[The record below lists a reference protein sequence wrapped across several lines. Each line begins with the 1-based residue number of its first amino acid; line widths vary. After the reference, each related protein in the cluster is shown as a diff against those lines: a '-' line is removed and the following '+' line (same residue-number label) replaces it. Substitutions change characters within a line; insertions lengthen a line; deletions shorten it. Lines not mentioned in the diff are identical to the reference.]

1 MQKSFDF
8 DLVVI
13 GAGIAG
19 FVAAV
24 TASGLGKKVAL
35 VEKRKLGGNCANF
48 TCIPSKALIR
58 AGHVSRMFSRLDEL
72 GLRTTSPTTIDT
84 DGVMERV
91 RSVIQKIY
99 EKDLPE
105 TFEQIGIRI
114 ITGTAQFLDNHH
126 ISVNEKTISSNSFII
141 ATGTLPLVPPIPGLD
156 QVNYLTNESVFELQ
170 ALPKSM
176 IILGGGVDGI
186 EFASAF
192 GRLGVDITVVEMSN
206 RLFPAAERDLVELL
220 IQNLQDESITIMSG
234 TKAVSFAGNQGG
246 VQLTVQRGDSPPEE
260 IQAETALV
268 TIGRKVALEELSLDK
283 AGVEYTRR
291 NIVTDE
297 KLKTTA
303 PNIYACG
310 DVVGPYQ
317 LASMAEYQ
325 GIIAATN
332 AILPF
337 KTKVNYENSVFVTF
351 TEPTLAQMGL
361 TEDQAREKFGD
372 RIRVYQFDYG
382 KMRRA
387 LVDGAQCGMAKLI
400 STRRGK
406 LLGAHILGEGAAE
419 VIHELQVVKALKQ
432 PLHKLYSIT
441 HAYPTYAQ
449 ALVGRA
455 GQLAYLDRMGSN
467 PFVKLALAILPG
479 FKNKLA
485 LSRQRLAESEEAPPK
500 AHPVFKEVEL
510 SVKVTGSD
518 TPEFHLNALRIDGTA
533 CLVEMPATVTDFDE
547 EPIVMAC
554 GHAAGGERLNLL
566 LDFSKVQHMNG
577 LGLSMLVKLANRV
590 QRGGQRILACGLG
603 EHYRNILTLTGLNQ
617 VMKFYE
623 NRDDAL
629 TALDI
634 LPTSIPS
641 PSLPQEIKP
650 QDTDYWTPPIDKI
663 SVPFTSPTGFN
674 LNVSGRFVAGPV
686 NGFGQLWQKI
696 YWLQVND
703 PAITPEAAIQ
713 AVKDN
718 FPSLQPSYNHFY
730 PSPQGIKP
738 GEIVLFDSFTPGGPV
753 SSGVVV
759 LYADERSFTFITP
772 QGHPESG
779 WITFTAAR
787 GDDGKTVIQLLG
799 LARSND
805 FVYEA
810 AFRLVG
816 SKMQV
821 RIWTSLLRSLAHHL
835 GVRPD
840 ISVNQ
845 TCVDPGLQWSD
856 LKNIWYNAQIRTL
869 LYTPVHLMK
878 KLTKKPR

>member
-8 DLVVI
+8 DVVVI

-24 TASGLGKKVAL
+24 TAAGVGKRVAL
-35 VEKRKLGGNCANF
+35 VERRKLGGNCANF

-58 AGHVSRMFSRLDEL
+58 AGHVSRMFTRLGEV
-72 GLRTTSPTTIDT
+72 GLRTASPTTLDT
-84 DGVMERV
+84 GGVMERV
-91 RSVIQKIY
+91 RSVIQKVY

-114 ITGTAQFLDNHH
+114 ITGTAQFLDNRH
-126 ISVNEKTISSNSFII
+126 ITVEGRTISSRSFII
-141 ATGTLPLVPPIPGLD
+141 ATGTLPLIPPIAGLD
-156 QVNYLTNESVFELQ
+156 SIHYLTNETVFELK
-170 ALPKSM
+170 ALPTSM

-192 GRLGVDITVVEMSN
+192 GRLGVNITVVEMSN
-206 RLFPAAERDLVELL
+206 RLLPTAERDLVELL
-220 IQNLQDESITIMSG
+220 VNQLREEHITILSG
-234 TKAVSFAGNQGG
+234 TRAVSFSDDQGK
-246 VQLTVQRGDSPPEE
+246 VSLTVQRGDLPPEKIE
-260 IQAETALV
+260 ADTALV
-268 TIGRKVALEELSLDK
+268 TIGRRIALEDLSLDK

-297 KLKTTA
+297 TLRTTA

-337 KTKVNYENSVFVTF
+337 KKKVNYENSVFVTF

-361 TEDQAREKFGD
+361 TEAQARERYGD
-372 RIRVYQFDYG
+372 RIRIYQFDYG

-387 LVDGAQCGMAKLI
+387 LVDGAHCGLAKLI
-400 STRRGK
+400 CTRRGK

-419 VIHELQVVKALKQ
+419 VIHELQVIKALDQ
-432 PLHKLYSIT
+432 PLHRLYAVT

-455 GQLAYLDRMGSN
+455 GQLAYLDRMGGSI
-467 PFVKLALAILPG
+467 FVKLGLALLPG

-485 LSRQRLAESEEAPPK
+485 LARKRLAESEEAPLK
-500 AHPVFKEVEL
+500 AHPFFKEVDL
-510 SVKVTGSD
+510 SVKISGAA
-518 TPEFHLNALRIDGTA
+518 TPEFHLNALRIDDTA
-533 CLVEMPATVTDFDE
+533 CLVEMPECLTDFDE
-547 EPIVMAC
+547 EPILTAC
-554 GHAAGGERLNLL
+554 GHTAGGARLNLL
-566 LDFSKVQHMNG
+566 LDFSQVRQMNG
-577 LGLSMLVKLANRV
+577 LGVSMLVKLANRIR
-590 QRGGQRILACGLG
+590 RGGQRIAACGLS
-603 EHYRNILTLTGLNQ
+603 EHYRQVLMLSGLNHVIQ
-617 VMKFYE
+617 LYAE
-623 NRDDAL
+623 RDDAL
-629 TALDI
+629 AALDI
-634 LPTSIPS
+634 LPTSVPPPS
-641 PSLPQEIKP
+641 RSQVA
-650 QDTDYWTPPIDKI
+650 TPKDEHCWAHATGSIA
-663 SVPFTSPTGFN
+663 VPFVSPAGFN
-674 LNVSGRFVAGPV
+674 LNVNGRLPAGPV
-686 NGFGQLWQKI
+686 RGFGQLWQKI
-696 YWLQVND
+696 YWLHISD
-703 PAITPEAAIQ
+703 AAIKPEE
-713 AVKDN
+713 AIKTLKEN
-718 FPSLQPSYNHFY
+718 FPALQPSYNRFY

-753 SSGVVV
+753 SSGVLV

-787 GDDGKTVIQLLG
+787 GQDGRTVVQLLG
-799 LARSND
+799 LARAND

-835 GVRPD
+835 GVPPEV
-840 ISVNQ
+840 SVNQ
-845 TCVDPGLQWSD
+845 TCVDPGVQWSE
-856 LKNIWYNAQIRTL
+856 LRNIWYNAQIRTL
-869 LYTPVHLMK
+869 LYTPVYLVRR
-878 KLTKKPR
+878 LTNRRT

>member
-1 MQKSFDF
+1 M
-8 DLVVI
+8 
-13 GAGIAG
+13 
-19 FVAAV
+19 
-24 TASGLGKKVAL
+24 
-35 VEKRKLGGNCANF
+35 
-48 TCIPSKALIR
+48 
-58 AGHVSRMFSRLDEL
+58 
-72 GLRTTSPTTIDT
+72 
-84 DGVMERV
+84 
-91 RSVIQKIY
+91 
-99 EKDLPE
+99 
-105 TFEQIGIRI
+105 
-114 ITGTAQFLDNHH
+114 
-126 ISVNEKTISSNSFII
+126 
-141 ATGTLPLVPPIPGLD
+141 
-156 QVNYLTNESVFELQ
+156 
-170 ALPKSM
+170 
-176 IILGGGVDGI
+176 
-186 EFASAF
+186 
-192 GRLGVDITVVEMSN
+192 
-206 RLFPAAERDLVELL
+206 
-220 IQNLQDESITIMSG
+220 
-234 TKAVSFAGNQGG
+234 
-246 VQLTVQRGDSPPEE
+246 QRGDLPPEE

-268 TIGRKVALEELSLDK
+268 TIGRRLTLEELSLDK

-337 KTKVNYENSVFVTF
+337 KKKVNYENSVFVTF

-361 TEDQAREKFGD
+361 TEEQAREKFGD

-419 VIHELQVVKALKQ
+419 VIHELQIVKALKQ

-467 PFVKLALAILPG
+467 LFVKLALALLPG

-485 LSRQRLAESEEAPPK
+485 LSRKRLAESEEAPPK
-500 AHPVFKEVEL
+500 AHPVFKEVDL
-510 SVKVTGSD
+510 SIKVPGSE
-518 TPEFHLNALRIDGTA
+518 TPEFHLNALRIDGSA
-533 CLVEMPATVTDFDE
+533 CLVEMPDTLSDFDE
-547 EPIVMAC
+547 EPIIMAS

-566 LDFSKVQHMNG
+566 LDFSKVQQMNG
-577 LGLSMLVKLANRV
+577 LGISMLVKLANRV
-590 QRGGQRILACGLG
+590 HRGGQRIFACGVN
-603 EHYRNILTLTGLNQ
+603 EHYRKVFLLTGLNQ
-617 VMKFYE
+617 VIKIYA

-634 LPTSIPS
+634 LPTSLPS
-641 PSLPQEIKP
+641 SAVPLEKKQ
-650 QDTDYWTPPIDKI
+650 QDEHFWTPSIDKI
-663 SVPFTSPTGFN
+663 TVPFTSPAGYN
-674 LNVSGRFVAGPV
+674 LNVNGRSPVGPV

-696 YWLQVND
+696 YWLHVSD
-703 PAITPEAAIQ
+703 SAITPEDAIK
-713 AVKDN
+713 ALKEN
-718 FPSLQPSYNHFY
+718 FPSFQPSYNHFY

-738 GEIVLFDSFTPGGPV
+738 GEVVLFDSMTPGGPV
-753 SSGVVV
+753 SSGVLV

-787 GDDGKTVIQLLG
+787 GEDGKTVVQLLG

-856 LKNIWYNAQIRTL
+856 LNNIGYNAQIRTL
-869 LYTPVHLMK
+869 FYTPVHWVR
-878 KLTKKPR
+878 KLTKQPK